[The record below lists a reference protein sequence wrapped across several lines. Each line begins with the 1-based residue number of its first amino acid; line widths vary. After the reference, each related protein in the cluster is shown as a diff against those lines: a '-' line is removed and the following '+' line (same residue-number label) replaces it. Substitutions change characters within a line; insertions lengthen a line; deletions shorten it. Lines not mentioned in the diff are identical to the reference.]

1 VLAAN
6 PATSLLDIETA
17 LRHANRQA
25 HLVANITEVLAANPE
40 TTPLHIAAAS
50 QTYLVANSTT

>member
-1 VLAAN
+1 MNHPAAAHVVLL
-6 PATSLLDIETA
+6 ATKY
-17 LRHANRQA
+17 
-25 HLVANITEVLAANPE
+25 VCLAANPE